1 MNILLFYVDN
11 SLMGVP
17 IDDIK
22 EVGKKQRIRKIP
34 RAPSYIRGYTK
45 HRGNVYLV
53 VGLPEML
60 KLNEE
65 GHYLIFLSSIPD
77 VCFVVG
83 NIVGINNLNFY
94 PKPDVLP
101 MKYVKG
107 FGEFNHEIAVI
118 IDLEGLIKGKRI
130 SKIRSMVKA

>member
-34 RAPSYIRGYTK
+34 RAPFYIRGYTK

-65 GHYLIFLSSIPD
+65 GHHLIFPSSIPD

>member
-17 IDDIK
+17 IDDVK
-22 EVGKKQRIRKIP
+22 EVGKKQRIRRIP

-53 VGLPEML
+53 VGLPELL

-65 GHYLIFLSSIPD
+65 GNHLIFPYSIPD

-83 NIVGINNLNFY
+83 KIVGINNLNFY

-107 FGEFNHEIAVI
+107 FGEFDREIAVI
-118 IDLEGLIKGKRI
+118 IDLEALIKGKRI
-130 SKIRSMVKA
+130 SKIKKMVKA

>member
-34 RAPSYIRGYTK
+34 RAPFYIRGYTK

-65 GHYLIFLSSIPD
+65 GHHLIFPSSIPD

-130 SKIRSMVKA
+130 SKIRSMVKP